1 MILAGSDQCCI
12 THCGWVCISLA
23 IVQLAWGLEPAGY
36 DACMPVQEHE
46 FRKGRLMNSL
56 FFSAAGFPY
65 RGEAS
70 KSAIHS
76 ARLTAPPT
84 IRITP
89 ISWKLM

>member
-1 MILAGSDQCCI
+1 
-12 THCGWVCISLA
+12 
-23 IVQLAWGLEPAGY
+23 
-36 DACMPVQEHE
+36 MPVQEHE

-76 ARLTAPPT
+76 ARLTATDHQDHADFLEVDVDQAHGADYHVTRLPGERET
-84 IRITP
+84 Q
-89 ISWKLM
+89 